1 MDGFWKLKI
10 SELQK
15 ARLTAPKAIL
25 NRLTVDYRDIR
36 ITENQLLSATEGDLI
51 PLPSLKQRYWER

>member
-36 ITENQLLSATEGDLI
+36 ITENQLLSATEGDLA
-51 PLPSLKQRYWER
+51 